1 MKLIFSFTLSI
12 FLYPILI
19 FGQTSVPQL
28 VGAGANGSIYRLS
41 NGQVVDLFQLN
52 TNQRP
57 EEVELLVKDEK
68 LWGITTKGG
77 AYNNGVI
84 FFLNQ
89 DGSGYTKVHDFS
101 GSDGSDPYGG
111 LVEYEN
117 KLWGFTLA
125 GGDNNLGVLFSIET
139 NGDNF
144 LVEHNFR
151 SEDGNGPSSLVVID
165 GTLWGTAKSG
175 GTHSYG
181 TIFTYSNTGGLIV
194 RHNFNY
200 TDGYFPTGKLIESN
214 GRLWGVTLVGG
225 DFGYGTIYSI
235 RNDGTDF
242 TVYDSFDHNNTG
254 FYPRSG
260 IIKSNGTIFGTTSNG
275 TIYSIDNTGGGIEV
289 LYRFNQ
295 IEPEIAA
302 SPIGR
307 LLAFNEKLWGVSFE
321 GGDYDAGFIYNIN
334 EDGTNFTNL
343 YSFKKIDADGRN
355 PWCTLVELNGR
366 LWGSTTTG
374 GNKGNGIIFSIADHG
389 SDYKVEHTFN
399 DIVVTGYPANSDFIE
414 IDNQIIGTTQSGGN
428 NNYGTICRFNKDG
441 SQYEI
446 LHHFEYNDGN
456 WPTGGLVEYS
466 GKLWGMTQQGGDF
479 NYGTIFS
486 INLDGT
492 GFTKWHDFTSTT
504 GIRPVGRLIL
514 HNDLLWGVTS
524 AGSQKIFYY
533 NPNSE
538 QYIVVHDIGFIN
550 GPYPESGLL
559 LSNGKFWG
567 MTGGGTDNFGI
578 IYTLNDDGTNY
589 TVVHDFDFSNGGG
602 KLNGPLI
609 EVNNRIWGTTEEG
622 GTNLGGTIF
631 SIGKDGNNFLKHHDF
646 AHSPSSSPTGP
657 VGRLTYFENRLYG
670 ITKFGGDDLGTV
682 FSINASGT
690 DFRKEVDLAS
700 GSAYLKSGN
709 LIPITFINYTPSDIA
724 IDSNSINENQPIATV
739 IGQLSALDENNDTQ
753 AFTLVTG
760 DGINDVDNNFFEIV
774 DNELKTLQSFNYE
787 EKSEYSIFVRTTDS
801 FGETFEKGFLITVND
816 INEAPSIENESFSI
830 DEGSEVSAVVGN
842 LGSTDPEDNDITYTI
857 ISGNTDNAFS
867 ISADGNLIV
876 TNASAIDF
884 EENAEFALTVE
895 VSDGELVNE
904 GVLIISL
911 NDINEAP
918 IIGNQSFTIDEG
930 SEASTVVGNLGASD
944 PEEDVISYSITSGNT
959 NDAFSIDVDGNLVV
973 NNSSAIDFEATPEFT
988 LSVELS
994 DGNLVTESAVT
1005 ITLNDINFAPTDI
1018 LLSSTSFDE
1027 NSDEGTIVG
1036 QLSATDEPGDTGS
1049 FTLVAGD
1056 GTNDVNN
1063 SSFEIIGND
1072 IKTLES
1078 FNYEEK
1084 NEYFILIRATDSFG
1098 EIFEKEFT
1106 ISVNDINEAP
1116 IVEDKGFTIP
1126 EGSETGTV
1134 VGNIEA
1140 TDEDNDELSFS
1151 ITTGNTGATF
1161 SITADG
1167 EIIVDTPSALDFDTT
1182 PTFNLVVEVSDGELA
1197 SEVNV
1202 EITLEQVT
1210 GIEDLPEGFSIYPNP
1225 AKNQLQIESLKS
1237 FTAEILNQAGQTVLE
1252 ETSNNVIDVSILKSG
1267 LYTLKLKHDNKVET
1281 VRFIKE

>member
-1 MKLIFSFTLSI
+1 MKCSIAVFTCLLAFVTNTNFAQNEI
-12 FLYPILI
+12 
-19 FGQTSVPQL
+19 PQL
-28 VGAGANGSIYRLS
+28 VGAGGNGSIYRLS
-41 NGQVVDLFQLN
+41 NGQAIDLFQLN
-52 TNQRP
+52 KNQRP
-57 EEVELLVKDEK
+57 EELELVEVNGVF
-68 LWGITTKGG
+68 WGITKNGGDYNKGT
-77 AYNNGVI
+77 I
-84 FFLNQ
+84 FKTDE
-89 DGSGYTKVHDFS
+89 DGSGYIKMHDFS
-101 GSDGSDPYGG
+101 VVDGAFPTGSLIELDG
-111 LVEYEN
+111 
-117 KLWGFTLA
+117 KLWGLTEY
-125 GGDNNLGVLFSIET
+125 GGSNDFGTIFKIE
-139 NGDNF
+139 
-144 LVEHNFR
+144 L
-151 SEDGNGPSSLVVID
+151 DGSGYEVVHEFGGIDGRTPRSSLLSSN
-165 GTLWGTAKSG
+165 GKLWGTTYAG
-175 GTHSYG
+175 GSRVRGIIFSYEPG
-181 TIFTYSNTGGLIV
+181 NGFNNEHEFEFGNGSN
-194 RHNFNY
+194 
-200 TDGYFPTGKLIESN
+200 PSGKLVESN
-214 GRLWGVTLVGG
+214 GRLWGITSKEGSSEHSV
-225 DFGYGTIYSI
+225 IYSI
-235 RNDGTDF
+235 GVDGNDFRVDF
-242 TVYDSFDHNNTG
+242 HFESGIDGSEPISGLTVSNNKLFGHTINSIFAIENTGENFITIYNSEPDVSVEFQGRFLAHNN
-254 FYPRSG
+254 
-260 IIKSNGTIFGTTSNG
+260 
-275 TIYSIDNTGGGIEV
+275 
-289 LYRFNQ
+289 
-295 IEPEIAA
+295 
-302 SPIGR
+302 
-307 LLAFNEKLWGVSFE
+307 KLWGVSYE
-321 GGDYDAGFIYNIN
+321 GGDHHAGFIYNLN
-334 EDGTNFTNL
+334 EDGSDFTNL
-343 YSFKKIDADGRN
+343 YSFKNIDSDGRN
-355 PWCTLVELNGR
+355 PWCTLVEYNGR

-374 GNKGNGIIFSIADHG
+374 GTKGNGTIFSIADDG
-389 SDYKVEHTFN
+389 TDYGQEISFIDVTYTGWQPNGFVIEANNH
-399 DIVVTGYPANSDFIE
+399 IV
-414 IDNQIIGTTQSGGN
+414 GTTLSGGYN
-428 NNYGTICRFNKDG
+428 DYGVIFSLSKDG
-441 SQYEI
+441 TEYNV
-446 LHHFEYNDGN
+446 LHHFSFTDG
-456 WPTGGLVEYS
+456 TGTSGALVEID
-466 GKLWGMTQQGGDF
+466 GKLWGLNSEGGA
-479 NYGTIFS
+479 NNKGTIFS
-486 INLDGT
+486 IDIDGSN
-492 GFTKWHDFTSTT
+492 FTKAHDFN
-504 GIRPVGRLIL
+504 GIDGDTPVGGLIVS
-514 HNDLLWGVTS
+514 DGLLWGVTANS
-524 AGSQKIFYY
+524 NNGAGNIFKY
-533 NPNSE
+533 NPNTGIAESVIDFDPL
-538 QYIVVHDIGFIN
+538 QGLN
-550 GPYPESGLL
+550 QPQSGLTKAYE
-559 LSNGKFWG
+559 KFYCI
-567 MTGGGTDNFGI
+567 TKTSTSSVTYQLYNFD
-578 IYTLNDDGTNY
+578 L
-589 TVVHDFDFSNGGG
+589 
-602 KLNGPLI
+602 
-609 EVNNRIWGTTEEG
+609 
-622 GTNLGGTIF
+622 
-631 SIGKDGNNFLKHHDF
+631 DGNNFNRVYQFNEFFDNVRRPSGLLVLTDVNLWGVDF
-646 AHSPSSSPTGP
+646 FGGTFRDGSLFSFEENGTLFKKQYDFNFEFQGSRPIG
-657 VGRLTYFENRLYG
+657 GLTFFNNKLYG
-670 ITKFGGDDLGTV
+670 VIRNSNLI
-682 FSINASGT
+682 FSINTDGT
-690 DFRKEVDLAS
+690 GYQSEAHINFDQVFHEQGGLLAPVVFNNSTPTDL
-700 GSAYLKSGN
+700 LLNK
-709 LIPITFINYTPSDIA
+709 
-724 IDSNSINENQPIATV
+724 NSINENLPPGSTL
-739 IGQLSALDENNDTQ
+739 GQLTATDEDNDANIFSLETS
-753 AFTLVTG
+753 
-760 DGINDVDNNFFEIV
+760 DGISDADNSSFEIV

-787 EKSEYSIFVRTTDS
+787 EKSVYSIFVRTTDS

-1267 LYTLKLKHDNKVET
+1267 LYILKLKHDNKVET